1 MYKFIAFKLD
11 VKTLLFLSS
20 LWILLFVSCDQQSKD
35 KKEVILA
42 TVGNEKITVEDFRRN
57 YEFGLPHLKI
67 EPNRKLSY
75 LNYMIYEKILSLEG
89 YKLGFDNSQR
99 VKKSEKKILD
109 ELLVEE
115 LFIKNVNSKIEVEP
129 EEIRKAILKSQVN
142 WKMNYWFEK
151 SEEQAYFIQGEM
163 TKNGFKNTIDKIL
176 RNNPEVNLQISDF
189 ETDYINWL
197 EIAPEILDKI
207 INLKINE
214 ISEPI
219 KMENGYFIFEIQDIQ
234 REPISDSSIEDKHER
249 FRQVLYYR
257 KLKEKAGQY
266 VVSVM
271 EPKNVKTKGKVLF
284 ELTNQFLDWKREGSE
299 LKFND
304 FVEEQNNSL
313 LSKVLVSF
321 DKQNW
326 TVADFLEKFEPKK
339 INDKTLNIN
348 KTGGEIS
355 KQIALQ
361 VRNYVLI
368 ELALE
373 SNLDENASLKKQ
385 MKEWQDK
392 WVYDETRRH
401 YLKGFKISDDE
412 AKDFFENNIK
422 SFQINVNETP
432 KYDEFKTTA
441 KKFAYIQQ
449 ADSILVNK
457 IDSLKKIYTI
467 NINEAVLDTIKT
479 IDFEKSRWQS
489 LQVFKRSTN
498 RLAAPIVDP
507 AWKIN

>member
-1 MYKFIAFKLD
+1 M
-11 VKTLLFLSS
+11 
-20 LWILLFVSCDQQSKD
+20 
-35 KKEVILA
+35 A
-42 TVGNEKITVEDFRRN
+42 TVGNGKITVEDFRRN
-57 YEFGLPHLKI
+57 YEFGLPHLKS

-75 LNYMIYEKILSLEG
+75 LNYMIYEKILSMEG

-99 VKKSEKKILD
+99 VKKSEQKLLD

-115 LFIKNVNSKIEVEP
+115 LFEKNVNSTINVEP
-129 EEIRKAILKSQVN
+129 EEVKEAILKSQVN

-151 SEEQAYFIQGEM
+151 SEDQAYFIQNEM
-163 TKNGFKNTIDKIL
+163 VKNGFKNTINRIL
-176 RNNPEVNLQISDF
+176 RSNPEVNLQINDF

-207 INLKINE
+207 IDLKIKE

-219 KMENGYFIFEIQDIQ
+219 KLENGYFIFQIQDIQ
-234 REPISDSSIEDKHER
+234 REPISDFSIKDKHER
-249 FRQVLYYR
+249 FRQILYYR

-271 EPKNVKTKGKVLF
+271 EPKNVKTKGKVLY
-284 ELTNQFLDWKREGSE
+284 ELTIQFLDWKKNGSE
-299 LKFND
+299 KRFND
-304 FVEEQNNSL
+304 FVIEHNNSL
-313 LSKVLVSF
+313 FSKVLVSF
-321 DKQNW
+321 EEQNW
-326 TVADFLEKFEPKK
+326 LVSEFLEKFETKK
-339 INDKTLNIN
+339 INDETLNIN

-361 VRNYVLI
+361 VRDYVLV
-368 ELALE
+368 ELALK
-373 SNLDENASLKKQ
+373 SNLDKNASVKKQ
-385 MKEWQDK
+385 TKEWRDK
-392 WVYDETRRH
+392 WVYDETRKH
-401 YLKGFKISDDE
+401 YLTDFTISDDE
-412 AKDFFENNIK
+412 AKNFFENNIK
-422 SFQINVNETP
+422 SFQVNANETP

-449 ADSILVNK
+449 ADSILINK

-467 NINEAVLDTIKT
+467 NIDKAVLDTIKT